1 MLGILTG
8 LAKEAEIA
16 RRISPL
22 VLCSA
27 SDPAR
32 AAVLARELVAGGA
45 TALLSFGI
53 AGGLAPGLASGRLV
67 IGTAVKTDAGKGACD
82 AGLIARLAAVLPEA
96 AQGLVWGGDVIVDT
110 AAAKARLRR
119 NSGAD
124 IVDLESAAVMAAA
137 VAAGL
142 PFGVLRT
149 VADPAAHGLP
159 PAALVGLD
167 AEGRPAIGPVLRAL
181 ARSPGQLP
189 ALIRLGRQSGAAMA
203 ALLAAARALGDSGRL
218 RGVA

>member
-8 LAKEAEIA
+8 LAREAEIA

-22 VLCSA
+22 VACSA

-32 AAVLARELVAGGA
+32 AERLARDLAGQGA

-53 AGGLAPGLASGRLV
+53 AGGLAPELATEDLV
-67 IGTAVKTDAGKGACD
+67 IGSAVATADAAYACD
-82 AGLIARLAAVLPEA
+82 AGLAGRLAAALPGA
-96 AQGLVWGGDVIVDT
+96 VQGSVWGGDVIVDT
-110 AAAKARLRR
+110 AAAKARLHRD
-119 NSGAD
+119 SGAV
-124 IVDLESAAVMAAA
+124 IVDLESAAVARAAA
-137 VAAGL
+137 GAGL
-142 PFGVLRT
+142 PFGVLRA

-189 ALIRLGRQSGAAMA
+189 ALIRLGRQSSAAMK
-203 ALLAAARALGDSGRL
+203 ALLAAAGTLGGRDL

>member
-8 LAKEAEIA
+8 LAREAEIA

-22 VLCSA
+22 VACSA

-32 AAVLARELVAGGA
+32 AAALARDLVGRGA

-53 AGGLAPGLASGRLV
+53 AGGLAPDLPTGRLV
-67 IGTAVKTDAGKGACD
+67 IGTAVRTGSVAYPCD
-82 AGLIARLAAVLPEA
+82 EDLAARLGAVLPDA
-96 AQGLVWGGDVIVDT
+96 LRGDVWGGDIIVDT
-110 AAAKARLRR
+110 AAAKARLHRD
-119 NSGAD
+119 SGAV
-124 IVDLESAAVMAAA
+124 IVDLESAAVAIAAA
-137 VAAGL
+137 KAGL
-142 PFGVLRT
+142 PFGVLRA
-149 VADPAAHGLP
+149 VADPAGHGLP

-189 ALIRLGRQSGAAMA
+189 ALVRLGRQSGAAMK
-203 ALLAAARALGDSGRL
+203 ALLAAAGRLGDLG
-218 RGVA
+218 GVA

>member
-8 LAKEAEIA
+8 LAREAEIA
-16 RRISPL
+16 RAISPL

-32 AAVLARELVAGGA
+32 AEALARDLVAQGA

-53 AGGLAPGLASGRLV
+53 AGGLAPGLRSGDLV
-67 IGTAVKTDAGKGACD
+67 IGTAVRTGAGGHACD
-82 AGLIARLAAVLPEA
+82 PGLAVQLAAALPGA
-96 AQGLVWGGDVIVDT
+96 SRGVVWGGDVIVDT
-110 AAAKARLRR
+110 SAAKAALHRD
-119 NSGAD
+119 SGAD
-124 IVDLESAAVMAAA
+124 IIDLESAALAAAA

-142 PFGVLRT
+142 PFGVLRA

-167 AEGRPAIGPVLRAL
+167 AEGRPAVGPVLRAL

-203 ALLAAARALGDSGRL
+203 ALLAAAGALRRGHL

>member
-8 LAKEAEIA
+8 LAQEAEIA

-22 VLCSA
+22 VACSA

-32 AAVLARELVAGGA
+32 AERLARDLVGRGA

-53 AGGLAPGLASGRLV
+53 AGGLSPDLATGKLV
-67 IGTAVKTDAGKGACD
+67 IGSAVATGANVYPCD
-82 AGLIARLAAVLPEA
+82 PDLAARIEGVLPGA
-96 AQGLVWGGDVIVDT
+96 VRGDVWGGDVIVDT
-110 AAAKARLRR
+110 AAAKALLHRD
-119 NSGAD
+119 SGAV
-124 IVDLESAAVMAAA
+124 IVDLESAAVAAA
-137 VAAGL
+137 AAEAGL
-142 PFGVLRT
+142 PFGVLRA

-189 ALIRLGRQSGAAMA
+189 ALIRLGRQSSVAMA
-203 ALLAAARALGDSGRL
+203 ALLAAAGTLGRDL
-218 RGVA
+218 RSVA

>member
-22 VLCSA
+22 VACSA

-32 AAVLARELVAGGA
+32 AERLARDLISQGA

-53 AGGLAPGLASGRLV
+53 AGGLAPELSTGDLV
-67 IGTAVKTDAGKGACD
+67 IGTAVSTGATAYACD
-82 AGLIARLAAVLPEA
+82 PELAARLAAVLPGA
-96 AQGLVWGGDVIVDT
+96 VRGNVWGGDVIIDT
-110 AAAKARLRR
+110 AAAKARLHRD
-119 NSGAD
+119 SGAV
-124 IVDLESAAVMAAA
+124 IVDLESAAAASAAA
-137 VAAGL
+137 EAGL
-142 PFGVLRT
+142 PFGVLRA

-167 AEGRPAIGPVLRAL
+167 GEGRPAIGPVLLAL

-189 ALIRLGRQSGAAMA
+189 ALIRLGRQSSAAMA
-203 ALLAAARALGDSGRL
+203 ALLAAASALGRDL

>member
-1 MLGILTG
+1 
-8 LAKEAEIA
+8 
-16 RRISPL
+16 
-22 VLCSA
+22 
-27 SDPAR
+27 
-32 AAVLARELVAGGA
+32 
-45 TALLSFGI
+45 
-53 AGGLAPGLASGRLV
+53 
-67 IGTAVKTDAGKGACD
+67 VKTGAGERACD
-82 AGLIARLAAVLPEA
+82 AGLMDRLAAVLPEA
-96 AQGLVWGGDVIVDT
+96 ARGVVWGGDVIVDT
-110 AAAKARLRR
+110 AAAKAKLYRD
-119 NSGAD
+119 SGAD

>member
-22 VLCSA
+22 IACSA

-32 AAVLARELVAGGA
+32 AEWLARDLISQGA

-53 AGGLAPGLASGRLV
+53 AGGLAPELATGDLV
-67 IGTAVKTDAGKGACD
+67 IGTAVATGAATYPCD
-82 AGLIARLAAVLPEA
+82 PDLTARLALVLLGAVR
-96 AQGLVWGGDVIVDT
+96 GNVWGGDVIVDT
-110 AAAKARLRR
+110 AEAKARLHRH
-119 NSGAD
+119 SGAF
-124 IVDLESAAVMAAA
+124 IVDLESAAVAAA
-137 VAAGL
+137 ATEAGL
-142 PFGVLRT
+142 PFGVLRA

-167 AEGRPAIGPVLRAL
+167 NEGRPAIGPVLRAL

-189 ALIRLGRQSGAAMA
+189 ALIRLGRQSSAAMA
-203 ALLAAARALGDSGRL
+203 ALLAAAGPLGRDFRS
-218 RGVA
+218 VA

>member
-8 LAKEAEIA
+8 LAQEAAIA

-22 VLCSA
+22 VACSA

-32 AAVLARELVAGGA
+32 AERLARDLAGQGA

-53 AGGLAPGLASGRLV
+53 AGGLAPGLRSGDLV
-67 IGTAVKTDAGKGACD
+67 IGTAVATDAAIIPCD
-82 AGLIARLAAVLPEA
+82 PDLAAQFAAALPGA
-96 AQGLVWGGDVIVDT
+96 VQGDVWGGTVIVDT
-110 AAAKARLRR
+110 AAAKARLHRD
-119 NSGAD
+119 SGAV
-124 IVDLESAAVMAAA
+124 IVDLESAAVARAAA
-137 VAAGL
+137 EAGL
-142 PFGVLRT
+142 PFGVLRA

-189 ALIRLGRQSGAAMA
+189 ALIRLGRQSSAAMK
-203 ALLAAARALGDSGRL
+203 ALLAAAGRLGDL

>member
-22 VLCSA
+22 VACSA

-32 AAVLARELVAGGA
+32 AERLARDLVSQGA
-45 TALLSFGI
+45 TVLLSFGI
-53 AGGLAPGLASGRLV
+53 AGGLAPELATGDLV
-67 IGTAVKTDAGKGACD
+67 IGTAVSTGVAAYACD
-82 AGLIARLAAVLPEA
+82 PDLAARLASVLPGA
-96 AQGLVWGGDVIVDT
+96 IYGDVWGGDVIVDT
-110 AAAKARLRR
+110 AAAKARLHRA
-119 NSGAD
+119 SGAV
-124 IVDLESAAVMAAA
+124 IVDLESAAVA
-137 VAAGL
+137 VAATEAGL
-142 PFGVLRT
+142 PFGVLRA

-167 AEGRPAIGPVLRAL
+167 AEGHPAIGPVLRAL

-189 ALIRLGRQSGAAMA
+189 ALIRLGRQSSAAMA
-203 ALLAAARALGDSGRL
+203 ALLAAASALGRDL

>member
-1 MLGILTG
+1 MLGVLTG

-22 VLCSA
+22 VACSA
-27 SDPAR
+27 SDPGR
-32 AAVLARELVAGGA
+32 AERLAHELVGQGA

-53 AGGLAPGLASGRLV
+53 AGGLAPGLATGELV
-67 IGTAVKTDAGKGACD
+67 IGASVATGAATYPCD
-82 AGLIARLAAVLPEA
+82 PDLAARLAAALPGA
-96 AQGLVWGGDVIVDT
+96 VRGDIWGGDVIVDT
-110 AAAKARLRR
+110 AAAKAWLHRD
-119 NSGAD
+119 SGAAV
-124 IVDLESAAVMAAA
+124 VDLESAAVARAAA
-137 VAAGL
+137 EAGL
-142 PFGVLRT
+142 PFGVLRA

-189 ALIRLGRQSGAAMA
+189 ALIRLGRQSSAAMK
-203 ALLAAARALGDSGRL
+203 ALLAAAGTLGSHL

>member
-22 VLCSA
+22 VACSA

-32 AAVLARELVAGGA
+32 AAALARDLISQGA

-53 AGGLAPGLASGRLV
+53 AGGLAPELATGDLV
-67 IGTAVKTDAGKGACD
+67 IGTAVATGTAAYPCD
-82 AGLIARLAAVLPEA
+82 PDLAARLAAVLPSA
-96 AQGLVWGGDVIVDT
+96 VRGDVWGGDVIVDT
-110 AAAKARLRR
+110 AEAKARLHRD
-119 NSGAD
+119 SGAI
-124 IVDLESAAVMAAA
+124 IVDLESAAVAAA
-137 VAAGL
+137 AAEAGL
-142 PFGVLRT
+142 PFGVLRA

-167 AEGRPAIGPVLRAL
+167 NEGRPAIGPVLRAL

-189 ALIRLGRQSGAAMA
+189 ALIRLGRQSSAAMA
-203 ALLAAARALGDSGRL
+203 ALLAAAGALGRDL

>member
-16 RRISPL
+16 RAISPL

-32 AAVLARELVAGGA
+32 AEALARDLVAQGA

-53 AGGLAPGLASGRLV
+53 AGGLAPGLRSGDLV
-67 IGTAVKTDAGKGACD
+67 IGTAVRTRTADHACD
-82 AGLIARLAAVLPEA
+82 PGLAAQLAAALPGA
-96 AQGLVWGGDVIVDT
+96 SRGVVWGGDVIVDT
-110 AAAKARLRR
+110 SAAKATLHRD
-119 NSGAD
+119 SGAD
-124 IVDLESAAVMAAA
+124 IVDLESAALAAAA

-142 PFGVLRT
+142 PFGVLRA

-167 AEGRPAIGPVLRAL
+167 AEGRPAVGPVLRAL

-189 ALIRLGRQSGAAMA
+189 ALIRLGRQSGTAMA
-203 ALLAAARALGDSGRL
+203 ALLAAARALGRGHL

>member
-8 LAKEAEIA
+8 LAREAEIA
-16 RRISPL
+16 LAISPL

-32 AAVLARELVAGGA
+32 AEALARDLVAQGA

-53 AGGLAPGLASGRLV
+53 AGGLAPGLRSGDLV
-67 IGTAVKTDAGKGACD
+67 IGTAVRTSAGGWACD
-82 AGLIARLAAVLPEA
+82 PGLAARLMAALPGA
-96 AQGLVWGGDVIVDT
+96 SRGLVWGGDVIVDT
-110 AAAKARLRR
+110 SAAKAALHRD
-119 NSGAD
+119 SGAD
-124 IVDLESAAVMAAA
+124 IVDLESAALAAAA

-142 PFGVLRT
+142 PFGVLRA

-167 AEGRPAIGPVLRAL
+167 AEGRPAVGPVLRAL

-189 ALIRLGRQSGAAMA
+189 ALIRLGRQSGTAMA
-203 ALLAAARALGDSGRL
+203 ALLAAARALGRGHL

>member
-16 RRISPL
+16 RAISPL
-22 VLCSA
+22 VACSA
-27 SDPAR
+27 SDPVR
-32 AAVLARELVAGGA
+32 ADGLARDLVRQGA

-53 AGGLAPGLASGRLV
+53 AGGLAPGLATGAVV
-67 IGTAVKTDAGKGACD
+67 IGRAVRTGTAGYACD
-82 AGLIARLAAVLPEA
+82 ADLAAGLAAALPA
-96 AQGLVWGGDVIVDT
+96 AAPGVVWGGDVIVDT
-110 AAAKARLRR
+110 AMAKARLYRE
-119 NSGAD
+119 SGAD
-124 IVDLESAAVMAAA
+124 IVDLESAAVAAA
-137 VAAGL
+137 AAQTGL
-142 PFGVLRT
+142 PFGVLRA

-167 AEGRPAIGPVLRAL
+167 AEGRPAIWPVLRAL

-189 ALIRLGRQSGAAMA
+189 ALIRLGRQSSAAMA
-203 ALLAAARALGDSGRL
+203 ALLAAAGALRGHL

>member
-22 VLCSA
+22 VACAA

-32 AAVLARELVAGGA
+32 AAALARDLISQGA

-53 AGGLAPGLASGRLV
+53 AGGLAPEELATGDLV
-67 IGTAVKTDAGKGACD
+67 IGTAVSTGVAAYPCD
-82 AGLIARLAAVLPEA
+82 PDLVARLASVLPGA
-96 AQGLVWGGDVIVDT
+96 VRGDVWGGDVIVDT
-110 AAAKARLRR
+110 AAAKARLHRA
-119 NSGAD
+119 SGAV
-124 IVDLESAAVMAAA
+124 IVDLESAAVASAAA
-137 VAAGL
+137 EAGL
-142 PFGVLRT
+142 PFGVLRA

-167 AEGRPAIGPVLRAL
+167 SEGRPAIGPVLRAL

-189 ALIRLGRQSGAAMA
+189 ALIRLGRQSSAAMA
-203 ALLAAARALGDSGRL
+203 ALLAAAGALGRDL

>member
-16 RRISPL
+16 RWISPL
-22 VLCSA
+22 VACSA

-32 AAVLARELVAGGA
+32 AAALARDLISQGA

-53 AGGLAPGLASGRLV
+53 AGGLAPELATGDLV
-67 IGTAVKTDAGKGACD
+67 IGTAVSTGVAAYPCD
-82 AGLIARLAAVLPEA
+82 PNLVARLATALPGAVH
-96 AQGLVWGGDVIVDT
+96 GDVWGGDVIVDT
-110 AAAKARLRR
+110 AAAKARLHRD
-119 NSGAD
+119 SGAV
-124 IVDLESAAVMAAA
+124 IVDLESAAVAMAAA
-137 VAAGL
+137 EAGL
-142 PFGVLRT
+142 PFGVLRS
-149 VADPAAHGLP
+149 VADLAAHGLP

-189 ALIRLGRQSGAAMA
+189 ALIRLGRQSSAAMA
-203 ALLAAARALGDSGRL
+203 ALLAAAGALGRDL

>member
-16 RRISPL
+16 RQITPL
-22 VLCSA
+22 VACSA
-27 SDPAR
+27 SDPVR
-32 AAVLARELVAGGA
+32 AERLARDLVGQGA

-53 AGGLAPGLASGRLV
+53 AGGLAPELATGALV
-67 IGTAVKTDAGKGACD
+67 IGTVVRTGAADHPCEED
-82 AGLIARLAAVLPEA
+82 LTGRLAAALPGA
-96 AQGLVWGGDVIVDT
+96 VRGGVWGGDVIVDT
-110 AAAKARLRR
+110 AAAKARLHRD
-119 NSGAD
+119 SGTV
-124 IVDLESAAVMAAA
+124 IVDLESAAVAMAATE
-137 VAAGL
+137 AGL
-142 PFGVLRT
+142 PFGVLRA

-167 AEGRPAIGPVLRAL
+167 AEGRPTIGPVLRAL

-203 ALLAAARALGDSGRL
+203 ALLAAAGGLRDL

>member
-8 LAKEAEIA
+8 LAREAEIA

-22 VLCSA
+22 VACSA
-27 SDPAR
+27 SDPPR
-32 AAVLARELVAGGA
+32 AERLARDLAGQGA

-53 AGGLAPGLASGRLV
+53 AGGLAPDLATGDLV
-67 IGTAVKTDAGKGACD
+67 IGMTVATGAVAYPCD
-82 AGLIARLAAVLPEA
+82 PDLAARLATAVPGA
-96 AQGLVWGGDVIVDT
+96 VRGGIWGGDVIVDT
-110 AAAKARLRR
+110 AEAKARLHRD
-119 NSGAD
+119 SGAV
-124 IVDLESAAVMAAA
+124 IVDLESAAVAAA
-137 VAAGL
+137 AIEAGL
-142 PFGVLRT
+142 PFGVLRA

-167 AEGRPAIGPVLRAL
+167 SEGRPAIGPVLRAL

-189 ALIRLGRQSGAAMA
+189 ALIRLGRQSSAAMA
-203 ALLAAARALGDSGRL
+203 ALLAAAGALGRDL

>member
-8 LAKEAEIA
+8 LAQEAEIA

-22 VLCSA
+22 VACSA

-32 AAVLARELVAGGA
+32 AERLARELAGQGA
-45 TALLSFGI
+45 MALLSFGI
-53 AGGLAPGLASGRLV
+53 AGGLAPDLSTGSLV
-67 IGTAVKTDAGKGACD
+67 IGTAVTTGAATYPCD
-82 AGLIARLAAVLPEA
+82 PDLSAKLASALPNAVTGA
-96 AQGLVWGGDVIVDT
+96 VWGGDVIVDT
-110 AAAKARLRR
+110 AAAKARLHRD
-119 NSGAD
+119 SGAV
-124 IVDLESAAVMAAA
+124 IVDLESAAVARAAA
-137 VAAGL
+137 EAGL
-142 PFGVLRT
+142 PFGVLRA

-167 AEGRPAIGPVLRAL
+167 SEGRPAIGPVLRAL

-189 ALIRLGRQSGAAMA
+189 ALIRLGRQSSAAMK
-203 ALLAAARALGDSGRL
+203 ALLAAAGTLGRDL

>member
-1 MLGILTG
+1 VLGILTG

-22 VLCSA
+22 VACAA

-32 AAVLARELVAGGA
+32 AERLARDLVGQGA

-53 AGGLAPGLASGRLV
+53 AGGLAPELATGDLV
-67 IGTAVKTDAGKGACD
+67 IGTVVATGQAAYPCD
-82 AGLIARLAAVLPEA
+82 PELAARLGALLPGAVR
-96 AQGLVWGGDVIVDT
+96 GDVWGGDVIVDT
-110 AAAKARLRR
+110 AAAKARLHRD
-119 NSGAD
+119 SAAV
-124 IVDLESAAVMAAA
+124 IVDLESAAVAMAAA
-137 VAAGL
+137 EAGL
-142 PFGVLRT
+142 PFGVLRA

-189 ALIRLGRQSGAAMA
+189 ALIRLGRQSGTAMK
-203 ALLAAARALGDSGRL
+203 ALLSAAGRLGDL

>member
-16 RRISPL
+16 RWISPL
-22 VLCSA
+22 VACSA

-32 AAVLARELVAGGA
+32 AERLARDLAGQGA

-53 AGGLAPGLASGRLV
+53 AGGLAPDLATGDLV
-67 IGTAVKTDAGKGACD
+67 IGTTVATGAVAYPCD
-82 AGLIARLAAVLPEA
+82 PDLAARLAAALPGA
-96 AQGLVWGGDVIVDT
+96 VRGGIWGGDVIVDT
-110 AAAKARLRR
+110 AEAKDRLHHD
-119 NSGAD
+119 SGAV
-124 IVDLESAAVMAAA
+124 IVDLESAAVAA
-137 VAAGL
+137 VATEAGL
-142 PFGVLRT
+142 PFGVLRA

-167 AEGRPAIGPVLRAL
+167 SEGRPAFGPVLRAL

-189 ALIRLGRQSGAAMA
+189 ALIRLGRQSSAAMK
-203 ALLAAARALGDSGRL
+203 ALLAAAGALGRDL

>member
-22 VLCSA
+22 VACSA

-32 AAVLARELVAGGA
+32 AAALARDLISQGA

-53 AGGLAPGLASGRLV
+53 AGGLAPELATGDLV
-67 IGTAVKTDAGKGACD
+67 IGTAVSTDVATYICD
-82 AGLIARLAAVLPEA
+82 PSLAAQFATALPGAVRGE
-96 AQGLVWGGDVIVDT
+96 VWGGDVIVDT
-110 AAAKARLRR
+110 AAAKARLHRA
-119 NSGAD
+119 SGAV
-124 IVDLESAAVMAAA
+124 IVDLESAAVASAAA
-137 VAAGL
+137 EAGL
-142 PFGVLRT
+142 PFGVLRA

-167 AEGRPAIGPVLRAL
+167 SEGRPAIGPVLRAL

-189 ALIRLGRQSGAAMA
+189 ALIRLGRQSSAAMA
-203 ALLAAARALGDSGRL
+203 ALLAAAGALGRDL

>member
-22 VLCSA
+22 VACSA
-27 SDPAR
+27 SDPGR
-32 AAVLARELVAGGA
+32 AAALARDLISRGA

-53 AGGLAPGLASGRLV
+53 AGGLAPELATGDLV
-67 IGTAVKTDAGKGACD
+67 IGAAVATGGALYACD
-82 AGLIARLAAVLPEA
+82 PDLAARIAAVLPHA
-96 AQGLVWGGDVIVDT
+96 VRGDVWGGDVIVDT
-110 AAAKARLRR
+110 AAAKARLHRD
-119 NSGAD
+119 SGAV
-124 IVDLESAAVMAAA
+124 IVDLESAAVAAA
-137 VAAGL
+137 AAEAEL
-142 PFGVLRT
+142 PFGVLRA

-167 AEGRPAIGPVLRAL
+167 SEGRPAIGPVLRAL
-181 ARSPGQLP
+181 ARSPSQLP
-189 ALIRLGRQSGAAMA
+189 ALIRLGRQSSAAMA
-203 ALLAAARALGDSGRL
+203 ALLAAAGALGGRDL